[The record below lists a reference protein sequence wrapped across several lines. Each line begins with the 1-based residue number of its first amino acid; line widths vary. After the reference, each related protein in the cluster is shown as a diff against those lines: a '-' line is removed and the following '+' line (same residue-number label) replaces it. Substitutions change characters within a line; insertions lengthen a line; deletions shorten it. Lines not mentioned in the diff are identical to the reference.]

1 MSNFTINRVPG
12 GDYMNPAQKEFF
24 EGVLRA
30 RLEEVA
36 DSARAA
42 KEALAGLGI
51 AADALDQGLIEEE
64 RNTLYRTLERLNTQ
78 TAEITRAI
86 QAIKDD
92 EYGWCEDTGEEIGLE
107 RLIAQPTAKL
117 SAVAQARMESA
128 AAHYNR

>member
-1 MSNFTINRVPG
+1 MDVI
-12 GDYMNPAQKEFF
+12 
-24 EGVLRA
+24 
-30 RLEEVA
+30 
-36 DSARAA
+36 
-42 KEALAGLGI
+42 I
-51 AADALDQGLIEEE
+51 AANFNRLLDQGLIEEE
-64 RNTLYRTLERLNTQ
+64 RNTLYRTLERLNAQ
-78 TAEITRAI
+78 SAEITRAI

>member
-1 MSNFTINRVPG
+1 MSSFTINRVPG

-30 RLEEVA
+30 RLGEVA

-64 RNTLYRTLERLNTQ
+64 RNTLYRNLERLNTQ
-78 TAEITRAI
+78 KESAEISRAI

-92 EYGWCEDTGEEIGLE
+92 EYGWCEDTGEEIGLGM
-107 RLIAQPTAKL
+107 
-117 SAVAQARMESA
+117 V
-128 AAHYNR
+128 

>member
-1 MSNFTINRVPG
+1 MSSFTINRVPG
-12 GDYMNPAQKEFF
+12 GDYMNQTQKEFF
-24 EGVLRA
+24 ESVLRA
-30 RLEEVA
+30 RLGEVA
-36 DSARAA
+36 DSTRAA

-64 RNTLYRTLERLNTQ
+64 RNTLYRTLERLKTQ
-78 TAEITRAI
+78 SAEITRAI

-117 SAVAQARMESA
+117 SAAAQARTESA
-128 AAHYNR
+128 AIHFNR